1 MSLGN
6 RRMVELLFR
15 GVFPYCGQREPGAGT
30 GKSCCGRARLGGDRG
45 STPRAL
51 VLIVL
56 RHRHCDLSCGL
67 QKFLQ
72 PTLIADRDRLHLEAR
87 YNYEGI
93 GSGSAWLGYSFSA
106 GETLHLDLT
115 AMAGAVFGKTHG
127 YAPGYEFTLGWR
139 KLQLHSG
146 AEYVFD
152 TDDSSESFLYTWSE
166 LTLTP
171 KDCSSSAWPSREP
184 GPTTRIWTSSEACS
198 FASYTRP

>member
-1 MSLGN
+1 MTAT
-6 RRMVELLFR
+6 
-15 GVFPYCGQREPGAGT
+15 FPAGS
-30 GKSCCGRARLGGDRG
+30 KN
-45 STPRAL
+45 
-51 VLIVL
+51 
-56 RHRHCDLSCGL
+56 
-67 QKFLQ
+67 FLQ

-93 GSGSAWLGYSFSA
+93 GSGSAWMGYNFSA

-139 KLQLHSG
+139 KLQLYSE

-171 KDCSSSAWPSREP
+171 KDWFQFGLAIERTRAYHADLDIQRGVLVRFIYKTMNLGAYVLDPDLAEP
-184 GPTTRIWTSSEACS
+184 TYGLEANVT
-198 FASYTRP
+198 F